1 MKLKIFL
8 FATLLLPLCGTLN
21 AQVNNIV
28 VQDSNDLFYN
38 IVDYRLPGV
47 EVTYPNKKQCDL
59 WKGHTL
65 PTGIIIFP
73 GTIHYNDRTYEVA
86 EVAPWTFSNCTG
98 IVDVQ
103 FTEHL
108 LAIGFSSF
116 SFCEGLTEM
125 VLPSTVNS
133 IGGCAFLACRNLK
146 SINLPEGVTVIKG
159 HTFADCGALTAIT
172 LPGKLTRIGRSA
184 FDRSGLTHIEIPASV
199 QEIAHYAFR
208 GCKQLA
214 SVKVHASLP
223 PAVAEDAFEG
233 IAEGAVLYIP
243 FGSRQ
248 DYMNTAGWNQFSRIE
263 EF

>member
-65 PTGIIIFP
+65 PSGIIIFP

-98 IVDVQ
+98 IVNVQ

-116 SFCEGLTEM
+116 SFCEGLTEI

-146 SINLPEGVTVIKG
+146 SINLPEKVTVIKG
-159 HTFADCGALTAIT
+159 HTFADCGALSTIT

-184 FDRSGLTHIEIPASV
+184 FDRSGLTRIEIPASV
-199 QEIAHYAFR
+199 QEIAPYAFR

-214 SVKVHASLP
+214 TVKVLSTVP
-223 PAVAEDAFEG
+223 PAAAENAFDE
-233 IAEGAVLYIP
+233 IAADAVLLVP
-243 FGSRQ
+243 AGSRTA
-248 DYMNTAGWNQFSRIE
+248 YMGDPAWSRFSRIE